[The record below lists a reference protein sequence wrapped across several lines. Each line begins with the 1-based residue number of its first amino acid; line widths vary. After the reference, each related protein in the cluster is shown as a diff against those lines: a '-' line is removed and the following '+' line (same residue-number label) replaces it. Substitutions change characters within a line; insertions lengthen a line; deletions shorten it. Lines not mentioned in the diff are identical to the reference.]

1 MNALQSMTRRPLTH
15 ALVDRHPNDY
25 KHQGKGGTDDDR
37 VEKVATAMALSH
49 SCSRRRFLRGVA
61 AGPFVAAA
69 WPFVDPVAAAQGR
82 RTKIRDLQVMMLQG
96 PGRTYTLVRITSDS
110 GHHGIAEAYGSPGVG
125 VKEQVLSLKTWLVG
139 KDPLEI
145 DVLYT
150 QMGKGTPSLSGTRT
164 DGSAHN
170 LMRAVSGIEMA
181 LWDLAGK
188 ILEVPAS
195 TLLGGRFRDK
205 VRVYDHAA
213 PKTML
218 DKPAVADWAARA
230 KAHPSGFTCHKFGFP
245 RSDPATDRARDP
257 SNRVLTTKELIA
269 VQRGFENCRD
279 ALGWDHDLMVH
290 CHWEYDLR
298 TAIQI
303 SEAVEP
309 IKPVWLEDPLPV
321 DYSDSWKRLCAASKV
336 PICMGENL
344 ARREGFKD
352 FILNQGCDILH
363 PDLRNAGGFLETK
376 RIADMAHVFGLPMAN
391 HNTGSQVCT
400 YASAQ
405 WAASIRDYIA
415 LETITGEGGWMD
427 QVLVLDGPYIK
438 DGFIQVTD
446 KPGLGIE
453 LNPDVV
459 RAHLAPGE
467 TWWG

>member
-1 MNALQSMTRRPLTH
+1 MTASPGL
-15 ALVDRHPNDY
+15 
-25 KHQGKGGTDDDR
+25 
-37 VEKVATAMALSH
+37 
-49 SCSRRRFLRGVA
+49 SRRQFLKGLGA
-61 AGPFVAAA
+61 APIVPVFLSSFHSLAAA
-69 WPFVDPVAAAQGR
+69 ERKRV
-82 RTKIRDLQVMMLQG
+82 KIADVQVMVMQG
-96 PGRTYTLVRITSDS
+96 PSRTYTLVKITSDA
-110 GHHGIAEAYGSPGVG
+110 GLYGVAEAYGTPGVG
-125 VKEQVLSLKTWLVG
+125 VKEQVLSLKPWLVG
-139 KDPLEI
+139 RDPLEI
-145 DVLYT
+145 DKLYT
-150 QMGKGTPSLSGTRT
+150 QMGSGTSNLSGTRT

-188 ILEVPAS
+188 ILEVPTS
-195 TLLGGRFRDK
+195 TLLGGKFRDK
-205 VRVYDHAA
+205 VRLYDHAA
-213 PKTML
+213 PRDMF
-218 DKPAVADWAARA
+218 DKASTAEWAAKA
-230 KAHPSGFTCHKFGFP
+230 KAHASGFTCHKFGLQTGDHAAGDDSV
-245 RSDPATDRARDP
+245 RGGVP
-257 SNRVLTTKELIA
+257 SRVLSPRELID
-269 VQRGFENCRD
+269 VQKGFDSCRD

-290 CHWEYDLR
+290 CHWDYEVR

-303 SEAVEP
+303 SDAVAP
-309 IKPVWLEDPLPV
+309 SKPVWLEDPLTV
-321 DYSDSWKRLCAASKV
+321 DYTDSWKRLTEVSKV

-352 FILNQGCDILH
+352 FILNQGCDIVH

-376 RIADMAHVFGLPMAN
+376 RIADMAQMFGLPMAN
-391 HNTGSQVCT
+391 HNTGSQVNT

-427 QVLVLDGPYIK
+427 QVLLLDGPYIK

-467 TWWG
+467 TWWR

>member
-1 MNALQSMTRRPLTH
+1 MLT
-15 ALVDRHPNDY
+15 
-25 KHQGKGGTDDDR
+25 
-37 VEKVATAMALSH
+37 TARD
-49 SCSRRRFLRGVA
+49 CSRRQFLRSLAAPPLLAA
-61 AGPFVAAA
+61 AGPLATAR
-69 WPFVDPVAAAQGR
+69 AAAQR
-82 RTKIRDLQVMMLQG
+82 KRPKIRDLQVMMLQG
-96 PGRTYTLVRITSDS
+96 PGRTYTLIRITADS

-125 VKEQVLSLKTWLVG
+125 VKEQVLSLKPWLVG
-139 KDPLEI
+139 KDPLGI
-145 DVLYT
+145 DTLYT
-150 QMGKGTPSLSGTRT
+150 QMGEGTPSLSGTRT

-170 LMRAVSGIEMA
+170 LMRAVSGVEMA

-188 ILEVPAS
+188 ILDVPVS
-195 TLLGGRFRDK
+195 TLLGGRFRDR

-213 PKTML
+213 PKNML
-218 DKPAVADWAARA
+218 DKAAVADWAARA

-245 RSDPATDRARDP
+245 HSDPATDRARDP
-257 SNRVLTTKELIA
+257 SNRVLTTRELIGL
-269 VQRGFENCRD
+269 QKGFENCRE
-279 ALGWDHDLMVH
+279 ALGWEHDLMVH

-303 SEAVEP
+303 ADAVEP

-321 DYSDSWKRLCAASKV
+321 DYSDSWKRLCASSKV

-352 FILNQGCDILH
+352 FILNQACDILH
-363 PDLRNAGGFLETK
+363 PDLRNSGGFLETK

-405 WAASIRDYIA
+405 WAASIRDYVA

>member
-1 MNALQSMTRRPLTH
+1 MISLH
-15 ALVDRHPNDY
+15 D
-25 KHQGKGGTDDDR
+25 
-37 VEKVATAMALSH
+37 
-49 SCSRRRFLRGVA
+49 CSRRQFLRGVA

-69 WPFVDPVAAAQGR
+69 SPVAGHRSAAQLKR
-82 RTKIRDLQVMMLQG
+82 PKISNVQAMMLQG
-96 PGRTYTLVRITSDS
+96 PGRTYTLVRITTDS
-110 GHHGIAEAYGSPGVG
+110 GHSGVAEAYGSPGVG
-125 VKEQVLSLKTWLVG
+125 VKEQVLSLKPWLVG

-145 DVLYT
+145 DALYM
-150 QMGKGTPSLSGTRT
+150 QMGEGTPSLSGTRT

-188 ILEVPAS
+188 ILAVPTH

-213 PKTML
+213 PKNML
-218 DKPAVADWAARA
+218 DKAAVADWAAKA
-230 KAHPSGFTCHKFGFP
+230 KAHPSGFTCHKFGFAE
-245 RSDPATDRARDP
+245 SDPATDRARDP

-269 VQRGFENCRD
+269 VQKGFENCRD

-303 SEAVEP
+303 ADAVEP
-309 IKPVWLEDPLPV
+309 IRPVWLEDPLPV
-321 DYSDSWKRLCAASKV
+321 DYSDSWKRLCASSKV
-336 PICMGENL
+336 PICTGENL

-352 FILNQGCDILH
+352 FILSQGCDILH

-376 RIADMAHVFGLPMAN
+376 RIADMAHMFGLPMAN

-405 WAASIRDYIA
+405 WAASIRDYVA

-427 QVLVLDGPYIK
+427 QVLLLDGPYIK
-438 DGFIQVTD
+438 DGFIRVTD

>member
-1 MNALQSMTRRPLTH
+1 
-15 ALVDRHPNDY
+15 
-25 KHQGKGGTDDDR
+25 
-37 VEKVATAMALSH
+37 
-49 SCSRRRFLRGVA
+49 
-61 AGPFVAAA
+61 
-69 WPFVDPVAAAQGR
+69 
-82 RTKIRDLQVMMLQG
+82 
-96 PGRTYTLVRITSDS
+96 
-110 GHHGIAEAYGSPGVG
+110 
-125 VKEQVLSLKTWLVG
+125 VLSLKPWLVG

-145 DVLYT
+145 DKLYT
-150 QMGKGTPSLSGTRT
+150 QMGAGTRDLSGTRT

-170 LMRAVSGIEMA
+170 LMRAVSAIEMA

-188 ILEVPAS
+188 ILEVPTS

-213 PKTML
+213 PRNML
-218 DKPAVADWAARA
+218 DKASVTDWAAKA
-230 KAHPSGFTCHKFGFP
+230 KAHPSGFTCHKFGLQH
-245 RSDPATDRARDP
+245 SDPTTDNARDV
-257 SNRVLTTKELIA
+257 SNRVLTTKELIG
-269 VQRGFENCRD
+269 VQKGFENCRE
-279 ALGWDHDLMVH
+279 AIGWDHDLMVH

-303 SEAVEP
+303 AGAVESV
-309 IKPVWLEDPLPV
+309 KPVWLEDPLPV
-321 DYSDSWKRLCAASKV
+321 DYSDSWKRLCAASQV

-352 FILNQGCDILH
+352 FIMNQGCDILH

-376 RIADMAHVFGLPMAN
+376 RIADMAHLFGLPMAT
-391 HNTGSQVCT
+391 HNTGSQVYT
-400 YASAQ
+400 YAAAQ

-427 QVLVLDGPYIK
+427 QVLLLDGPYIK
-438 DGFIQVTD
+438 DGFVQVTE

-453 LNPDVV
+453 VNPDIV